1 MIIFQWNASNNC
13 RSLNYSFYVLQ
24 IKKNINQNLATLV
37 SFMPSN
43 FKKIFR
49 FCDQN
54 VCKYVTETKLFYHFL
69 SDCHLSYFFS
79 IFGTWTLVINFI
91 YDSTK
96 EMMRKCFMVRHI
108 MKRVIETH
116 LERLSISFSLCISL
130 SVSLYLS
137 HSLSV
142 SLYLS
147 LTLSLSLSLSLYIYI
162 YLSLSFSRSLS
173 LSIFLSF
180 SLYLSLI
187 LSLSLSLSHSISPLF
202 LCLRLFFF
210 QPNFSLLSLFSS
222 S

>member
-1 MIIFQWNASNNC
+1 MINFQWNASNNC

-37 SFMPSN
+37 SFMSSN

-116 LERLSISFSLCISL
+116 LERLPISFSLSFFLFRSLYLCLSLSLSLSISL
-130 SVSLYLS
+130 SL
-137 HSLSV
+137 SLSI
-142 SLYLS
+142 S
-147 LTLSLSLSLSLYIYI
+147 LTLSLSLSLTLSLYIYI
-162 YLSLSFSRSLS
+162 YLSVSL
-173 LSIFLSF
+173 F
-180 SLYLSLI
+180 
-187 LSLSLSLSHSISPLF
+187 LSLSLSL
-202 LCLRLFFF
+202 
-210 QPNFSLLSLFSS
+210 
-222 S
+222 